1 MTVLLSVKTFLKKT
15 GTFLKHY
22 WYVPLIPLVWLWFT
36 FINKKDNAKDVLN
49 SSKES
54 FKSQIDVINK
64 SHKEEIEKREEV
76 TKKYNETIKLIE
88 EKYDKHKLSLS
99 AKKKQRVKEILDKHH
114 NNSVSMAFLLGKEF
128 GIEYVPPEEGEE

>member
-1 MTVLLSVKTFLKKT
+1 MAALNTFLKKV

-22 WYVPLIPLVWLWFT
+22 WYVPLIPLVWLWFL
-36 FINKKDNAKDVLN
+36 FINKKDNVKDVLDT
-49 SSKES
+49 SKES

-88 EKYDKHKLSLS
+88 EKYDEHKLTLS

-114 NNSVSMAFLLGKEF
+114 SNSVSMAFLLGREF
-128 GIEYVPPEEGEE
+128 GIEYIPPEEGEE

>member
-88 EKYDKHKLSLS
+88 EKYDKHKLFLS

-128 GIEYVPPEEGEE
+128 GIEYIPPEEGEE